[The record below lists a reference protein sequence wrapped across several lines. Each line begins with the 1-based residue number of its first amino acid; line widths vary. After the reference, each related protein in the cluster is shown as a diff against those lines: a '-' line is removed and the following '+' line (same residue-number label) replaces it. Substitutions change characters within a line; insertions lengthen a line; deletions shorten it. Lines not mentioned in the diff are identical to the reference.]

1 MARQV
6 ESDLTKLDMQA
17 IAAALQQ
24 YLISS
29 QKYLEPHPEVKEDL
43 KQRIEQN
50 MELAKSA
57 QQKFSAF
64 EQDMQLREIR
74 MAYFCVHNFRHRL
87 SAILAAQNTPDNV
100 RVSAQKLQ
108 QPSESAFMKLHQIL
122 VSVGDNP
129 ANYEA

>member
-29 QKYLEPHPEVKEDL
+29 QKYLERHPEVKEDL

-64 EQDMQLREIR
+64 EQDMQQREIR
-74 MAYFCVHNFRHRL
+74 MA
-87 SAILAAQNTPDNV
+87 
-100 RVSAQKLQ
+100 
-108 QPSESAFMKLHQIL
+108 
-122 VSVGDNP
+122 
-129 ANYEA
+129 